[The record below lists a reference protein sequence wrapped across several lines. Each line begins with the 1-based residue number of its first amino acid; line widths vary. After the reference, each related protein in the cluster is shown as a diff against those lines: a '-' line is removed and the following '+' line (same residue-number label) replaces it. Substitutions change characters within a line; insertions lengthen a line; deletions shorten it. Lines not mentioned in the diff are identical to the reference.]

1 MWLKNKTN
9 REIAVIVIPLLVAII
24 GGGWTMFAY
33 FYPSE
38 KNNTIEVTYRVCS
51 GSLCRNAPG
60 EIKIA
65 CDSSVADWAKKECAK
80 YELSNPTRTQGND
93 CNDEAA
99 TVKCTSKR

>member
-1 MWLKNKTN
+1 MWLKNKTS
-9 REIAVIVIPLLVAII
+9 REIAVIVIPLVIAAI
-24 GGGWTMFAY
+24 GGGWTMFAH

-38 KNNTIEVTYRVCS
+38 KSSTIEVTYRVCS
-51 GSLCRNAPG
+51 GSLCRNAPD

-65 CDSSVADWAKKECAK
+65 CDSSVADWAKKECSK
-80 YELSNPTRTQGND
+80 YELSNPARTQGND